1 MRKGIV
7 QLTIHILIEPMFR
20 QMPLTRLDDVRVIR
34 ELTEAKLR
42 FNKF

>member
-7 QLTIHILIEPMFR
+7 LIEPMLR
-20 QMPLTRLDDVRVIR
+20 QMPLTRLDYVRVIR
-34 ELTEAKLR
+34 ELTEAKLG